1 MTSYSPPARGS
12 FIRRVKELRDRSRA
26 AEIAAGLRAAPDR
39 DAAFRARVATAFARA
54 AASDRAGITC
64 PPETV
69 ASGDAVRHPCGAIA
83 SGTAGAC
90 WHCGGPVET
99 ETTGKGG
106 T

>member
-12 FIRRVKELRDRSRA
+12 FIRAVLDLRNAKRA
-26 AEIAAGLRAAPDR
+26 AAAPDTAGT

-54 AASDRAGITC
+54 AARDRAGITC

-83 SGTAGAC
+83 SGTARAC
-90 WHCGGPVET
+90 WHCGGPVGTET
-99 ETTGKGG
+99 EEGG